1 MVTATIQTKTVTE
14 VVGVTLNMD
23 METAK
28 TLLDLTYHVYGNI
41 SKTYKSDTIDIQ
53 DALQKIG
60 VEVRMDSRF
69 SVSTEARPRI

>member
-28 TLLDLTYHVYGNI
+28 TLLDLTCHVRGNI
-41 SKTYKSDTIDIQ
+41 NATYRSNTIDIQ
-53 DALQKIG
+53 DALQNAG
-60 VEVRMDSRF
+60 VEVKMDSRF
-69 SVSTEARPRI
+69 FESTSARPRI